1 MRTASKKKDGNLP
14 GQISFTMLTAETPAA
29 DKPRGEPQKTEPA
42 PLKKEAVAKKKQ
54 NQVPPPAKEVPPETY
69 QAARELLEGYY
80 RITAGILVNHLRISA
95 DQALAIMSR
104 LQKDGLITEDGKR
117 VSQKGK
123 KWGK

>member
-14 GQISFTMLTAETPAA
+14 GQISFTMLTAETPAE
-29 DKPRGEPQKTEPA
+29 DKPKEEPRKTESA
-42 PLKKEAVAKKKQ
+42 PVKKDTVAKKKR
-54 NQVPPPAKEVPPETY
+54 NLVPPLAKEVSVEMY
-69 QAARELLEGYY
+69 QAAKELMEGYY
-80 RITAGILVNHLRISA
+80 RITAGILANHLRISA
-95 DQALAIMSR
+95 NQALAIIDR